1 MAEKNKVEIAKKKLK
16 IKREFERVTTDDDIE
31 MALEIILVLQK
42 RSSENELCVE
52 QAHKALEL
60 ADELLPVLTKV

>member
-31 MALEIILVLQK
+31 MALEIIVVLL
-42 RSSENELCVE
+42 SLI
-52 QAHKALEL
+52 HI
-60 ADELLPVLTKV
+60 